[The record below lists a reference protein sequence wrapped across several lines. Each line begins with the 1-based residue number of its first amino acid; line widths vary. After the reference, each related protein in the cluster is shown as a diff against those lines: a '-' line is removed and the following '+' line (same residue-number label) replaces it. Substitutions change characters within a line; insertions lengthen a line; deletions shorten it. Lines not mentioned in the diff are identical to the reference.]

1 MPPAIHNSSTTKYT
15 QTKCIPLC
23 VQSMPSAKFIC
34 ILIATRQQLNIHKQ
48 NVYLDLRV
56 QSMPSAFIDTD
67 EPSVLILE
75 CRKFSCTSGVPE
87 IFLHFWSAGNFPA
100 LLECRKFSC
109 TSGVPEI
116 FLHFWSAGNFP
127 AFLECRNFPAFQ
139 EYFLSASVHLY
150 IINHFC
156 STLVPTLFSFSICMS
171 TFVGHMFL
179 HFSLF
184 TWALL

>member
-1 MPPAIHNSSTTKYT
+1 MYT
-15 QTKCIPLC
+15 SIFVSNPCHLQ
-23 VQSMPSAKFIC
+23 
-34 ILIATRQQLNIHKQ
+34 
-48 NVYLDLRV
+48 
-56 QSMPSAFIDTD
+56 FIDTD
-67 EPSVLILE
+67 EPSV
-75 CRKFSCTSGVPE
+75 SMNCTSGVPE

-100 LLECRKFSC
+100 LLECRKFYC

-116 FLHFWSAGNFP
+116 FLHFWSAGKFP

-179 HFSLF
+179 HFSFFSIYMSTFVGCMFLHF
-184 TWALL
+184 PFFSIYMGTFVGRMFLHM

>member
-1 MPPAIHNSSTTKYT
+1 MVRNRRKWKCGDEGSAGISGVPEIILHFWSAGNYPA
-15 QTKCIPLC
+15 L
-23 VQSMPSAKFIC
+23 
-34 ILIATRQQLNIHKQ
+34 
-48 NVYLDLRV
+48 
-56 QSMPSAFIDTD
+56 
-67 EPSVLILE
+67 LE

-127 AFLECRNFPAFQ
+127 AFLECRKFSCISGSFI
-139 EYFLSASVHLY
+139 EFFLSASVHLY

-179 HFSLF
+179 HFSIFSIYMSTFVGHMFLHF
-184 TWALL
+184 SIYMSTFVGRMFLYM